1 MRVLLDT
8 HVLIQA
14 DVPGGFETF
23 PRKVQALLA
32 DPETERLVSAVSL
45 VEIAIKNTLGK
56 LKMTQSEA
64 GAAIRNLRLTVMP
77 LSPQHALSLFAL
89 PLAHADPFDRMLI
102 ATALSES
109 VPLVSGDRQF
119 KRYKGLEVVW

>member
-14 DVPGGFETF
+14 DAPGGFETF
-23 PRKVQALLA
+23 PRNVQRLLA
-32 DPETERLVSAVSL
+32 DPATERIVSAVSL

-56 LKMTQSEA
+56 LKMTQEELVEA
-64 GAAIRNLRLTVMP
+64 LDNLRLTVIP
-77 LSPQHALSLFAL
+77 LNPRHALRLCTL
-89 PLAHADPFDRMLI
+89 PLTHADPFDRMLI

-109 VPLVSGDRQF
+109 LPLISADRQF
-119 KRYKGLEVVW
+119 RQYKSLEILW